1 MSSQAVDTK
10 SPNAEAWNTEALI
23 DLLQASKTEVRVDQ
37 GELVVKAPRG
47 VLTPGVIAALKLHKQ
62 ALLAWAEALGGDAKR
77 DAAPRITPN
86 MLPLVQ
92 LDATQIERIVAAT
105 PGGAGNIQDIYP
117 LAPLQEGMLFH
128 HLLQQIGDAYL
139 TRVLMAF
146 DSRDLLDRFVAAMD
160 EAIARHDVLRTA
172 VHWDGLKEP
181 VQVVWRRARLDVEV
195 LSFDG
200 RGVPPAG
207 SAAEGQRGSIEA
219 DVRAQ
224 LQAHA
229 DPRRIRLDVRRAP
242 MMQGYAAYDPASQ
255 RWLLQLLYHHLAM
268 DHISLEVVVE
278 DVGAILLGRGAEL
291 PPPIAFRDFVA
302 RARLEHR
309 DAEHDAFFRAMLGD
323 VDAPT
328 APFDLLDVQGN
339 GADVVQAKRTV
350 DAALAVRIRRL
361 ARVHGVSAASLFH
374 LAWAQ
379 VLARCSGRDDVVFG
393 TVLFGRMQGGAGADR
408 AVGMFINTLP
418 VRVRVGARPARQA
431 LHDTHAALI
440 ELLDHE
446 HASLTLAQR
455 CSGLPAGVPLF
466 SSLLNYRYSRPADHV
481 DVDRTVPGIEHLDSR
496 DRTNYPFV
504 LHVDDHGEGFT
515 VTAEVVDRI
524 AAARVAD
531 FAYRALEVL
540 ADALE
545 RAPETAMD
553 DLEILPESER
563 ELVLHGRNATARA
576 HGDQVVVHALVERQ
590 VARTPDAIALEHA
603 GEQVRYAELNE
614 RANRLAHHL
623 RGLGVGPDDRVAVCL
638 ERGVEM
644 VEAIL
649 AILKAGGAYVPLDP
663 AYPDERLAH
672 MLTDSAP
679 RALITAEALRHRLDA
694 PAGCARIVVDEVPRY
709 DAAWQAAPAHDP
721 DLGALGPAHLA
732 YVIYTSGSTGQP
744 KGVAMPHA
752 PLVNLLRWQAAAL
765 PGAAR
770 TLQFAALGFDVAFQ
784 EIFSTLATGGTL
796 VLLGESLRQ
805 DLPALADWL
814 AGQAI
819 ERLFLPY
826 IALNALAELW
836 SQQATP
842 LPTLRDLIT
851 AGEQLRITP
860 AIRRLFDNTA
870 LPSGSAASPGEAGL
884 VDNTRDG
891 GPRLHNHYGP
901 TECHVVTAYTLSGA
915 SAAWGDLPPI
925 GPPIDNCRI
934 YLLDA
939 RRRPVPLGVT
949 GEIWIGGVQ
958 VARGYLQ
965 RPTLTEERFC
975 ADPFVD
981 GPAGSAAEGQRG
993 LIGDGRMYRTG
1004 DLGRWRDDGSVE
1016 YLGRND
1022 FQVKIRG
1029 YRVELGEIETQLA
1042 RLPDVREAAVIARED
1057 VPGDRRLI
1065 AYVVAQPGAAIDP
1078 AFARAQ
1084 LAATLPEHMLPTAFV
1099 ALDALPLTPNGKL
1112 DRKALPV
1119 PDDQA
1124 FLHRAYKPTTGEIED
1139 TLAQIWSEL
1148 LGVERVGRDDH
1159 FFELGGHSLLAV
1171 RVVSQLRERLGIE
1184 LPLAALFTHPQ
1195 LADLAHD
1202 VAEAGQNTLSAIVR
1216 ADRSAALPLSFAQQ
1230 RLWFV
1235 ARVDPEASRAYHL
1248 ADAVR
1253 LRGALDV
1260 AALRAA
1266 LDRIVERHESLRTR
1280 FVGTTARQVIDAP
1293 RGFSLT
1299 VEDLAALGPVDGTA
1313 LPFGSA
1319 AGRGHAPSVDDAA
1332 LARICRDE
1340 AAASFDLA
1348 LGPPIRGRLLRLGA
1362 DDHVLLVT
1370 MHHIVSDGWSMGILA
1385 REFSTLYDAFRA
1397 GRPDPLPPLA
1407 IQYADYGVWQR
1418 QWLSGPLLQQRLAQ
1432 LVEHLRGAPA
1442 LLDLPTDRPRPSI
1455 QDYRGANL
1463 AVELGAELS
1472 HELRMLCQRHGITLY
1487 MALLAAW
1494 SAVLSRLSGQDQVVI
1509 GSSHAGRGRVEIE
1522 PLIGFFINTQALKL
1536 DLASRPSVRALLQQA
1551 RDTAVQAQNLQDV
1564 PFERLVEVLNPPRS
1578 LAYHPVFQVMLSWH
1592 NTPKAELALP
1602 GLSAEAI
1609 AGAPVGAQFELSLE
1623 LREDGDRIAGQFNYA
1638 TALFDETSIRR
1649 HWGYLVAM
1657 LRAMVADDGQ
1667 AVAAI
1672 DVLDDDERALV
1683 LDAFNDAHA
1692 SQAPAELAALI
1703 HTRFEAQAAAQPDA
1717 PALVFEGEALSY
1729 GELEARA
1736 NQLARHLRGLGVGP
1750 DARVAICA
1758 ERSLELV
1765 IAMLAALK
1773 AGGAFVPL
1781 DPVYPDERLA
1791 HMLEDSG
1798 AVVVVTQAALAPRIA
1813 APAGCA
1819 RVVLDAAPWPQSAW
1833 AAQPAQALDP
1843 AAIGVTGAHLAY
1855 VIYTSGSTGT
1865 PKGVMVEH
1873 RNVLTFLDGLE
1884 ACIHG
1889 LHPQAQRIAWNSSF
1903 GFDMAVKAWGQLTRG
1918 RTVYLVPEAIRLD
1931 AGAMLAFLETHG
1943 IEAMECTPSH
1953 LRMMQGA
1960 GLLEHR
1966 ARGLRK
1972 LLLGGE
1978 AIDAATWRALVA
1990 DDRTLFF
1997 NMYGPT
2003 ECSVDASCG
2012 LIDGR
2017 RPHIGRVMPGARIYL
2032 LDEARR
2038 PVPIGAAGEI
2048 WIGGAGVARGYLHRA
2063 ELTAQRFVDDPFV
2076 DRSTGGAAGGAAGG
2090 RMYRTGDLGRWRDD
2104 GTIEYLGRNDG
2115 QIKLRGF
2122 RLELGE
2128 IEARLVQQAGV
2139 RQAAVIVREDT
2150 PGDRRLVAYVVAAA
2164 GEPCDPAQLR
2174 AALAQT
2180 LPEYM
2185 LPAAFVAIDALPLTP
2200 NGKLDRGALP
2210 APEGQGLAQRAYV
2223 APEGEIEVLIAQI
2236 WSALLGVE
2244 RVGRHDNFFDLGGY
2258 SLMLFQ
2264 VIEQLK
2270 QHGYDAAL
2278 QDVLLAQELSA
2289 LAQRITVDRG
2299 PVDPQWVTIRR
2310 GAERR
2315 PLIFIHEPSGEVLS
2329 YARLARHIDD
2339 EVGLYGIRADHGS
2352 VTTDCDYEVLG
2363 AAYAQIIRR
2372 ALPAGPYRL
2381 AGWSAGGVLAYE
2393 VARQLTLAGERVE
2406 FVGLIDTWHRAAG
2419 DGGYYELEL
2428 ADRKMMLIAFIE
2440 YYGEKPDDDAV
2451 AEIMAAPDL
2460 AAAIDGAVRRG
2471 LVRRGLDAAELEA
2484 RFAVFFDLRAG
2495 AHRYRAVPIDAP
2507 VHLFTAHAAEPAD
2520 PANGWGDVLR
2530 AGLRVHPIG
2539 GDHWGIMM
2547 DPARARRLGAAVD
2560 AILSELDAMSPRAVP
2575 ALHPSAVA
2583 IRGGAPQ
2590 AARVFCVPGAGAN
2603 TTAFVELC
2611 GRFRGDA
2618 ALIGL
2623 EAAGLIGTTGAPPS
2637 LDDAAGRYVDAI
2649 RQMQPQGPYHL
2660 IGHSFGGWIA
2670 LEAARQLVAANA
2682 VVAPVVLIDSEPPR
2696 EHGHAPPHEAI
2707 HEYVRILEL
2716 AAGASLGI
2724 AREVL
2729 ERLDEP
2735 AQTELICAR
2744 MKQVGLLPPGAR
2756 IADVE
2761 PGIAMYR
2768 RQCAIHYRPKPPF
2781 GGLVLLLRAM
2791 PDDPDDRI
2799 DGRGLSPAGSAAEGQ
2814 RGSIDGRGLSPAG
2827 SAAEG
2832 QRGSIDVEAW
2842 RRVEPGLC
2850 AIDIAGSD
2858 HLSILKSPHVEAV
2871 IRAIGR
2877 HWYLA
2882 S

>member
-1 MSSQAVDTK
+1 VSSQAVDRQA
-10 SPNAEAWNTEALI
+10 PNAEAWNAEALI
-23 DLLQASKTEVRVDQ
+23 DLLQASRTEVRVDQ

-62 ALLAWAEALGGDAKR
+62 ALLTWAEALDGDARR

-92 LDATQIERIVAAT
+92 LDAAQIERIASAT
-105 PGGAGNIQDIYP
+105 PGGAANIQDIYP

-128 HLLQQIGDAYL
+128 HLLQQVGDAYL

-146 DSRDLLDRFVAAMD
+146 ESRALLDRFVAAMD
-160 EAIARHDVLRTA
+160 EAIARHDMLRTA

-181 VQVVWRRARLDVEV
+181 VQVVWRRAKLDVQE
-195 LSFDG
+195 LRFD
-200 RGVPPAG
+200 
-207 SAAEGQRGSIEA
+207 A

-229 DPRRIRLDVRRAP
+229 DPQRIRLDVRRAP
-242 MMQGYAAYDPASQ
+242 MMQGYAAYDSASQ

-278 DVGAILLGRGAEL
+278 EVGEILLGRGAAL
-291 PPPIAFRDFVA
+291 PAPIAFRDFVA

-309 DAEHDAFFRAMLGD
+309 DAEHDAFFRAMLAD
-323 VDAPT
+323 VESPT
-328 APFDLLDVQGN
+328 APFELLDVQGS
-339 GADVVQAKRTV
+339 GADVVQAKRAV
-350 DAALAVRIRRL
+350 DAALAARIRRL
-361 ARVHGVSAASLFH
+361 ARAHEVSAASLFH

-379 VLARCSGRDDVVFG
+379 VLARCSGRHDVVFG

-431 LHDTHAALI
+431 LRDTHAALI

-455 CSGLPAGVPLF
+455 CSGLPAGAPLF

-481 DVDRTVPGIEHLDSR
+481 DAERTVRGIEHLDSR

-515 VTAEVVDRI
+515 LTAEIVDRI
-524 AAARVAD
+524 AAPRIAG
-531 FAYRALEVL
+531 FAHRALEVL

-545 RAPETAMD
+545 RAPETPMD
-553 DLEILPESER
+553 DLEILSEAER

-576 HGDQVVVHALVERQ
+576 PGDEVVVHALVERQ
-590 VARTPDAIALEHA
+590 AARTPDAIALEHA
-603 GEQVRYAELNE
+603 GEKVRYAELNE
-614 RANRLAHHL
+614 RANQLAHHL
-623 RGLGVGPDDRVAVCL
+623 RGLGVGPDDRVAVFL
-638 ERGVEM
+638 DRGVEM

-649 AILKAGGAYVPLDP
+649 AILKAGGAYVPMDP
-663 AYPDERLAH
+663 AHPDERLAH
-672 MLTDSAP
+672 MLADSAP

-694 PAGCARIVVDEVPRY
+694 PAGCARVVLDEVPRY
-709 DAAWQAAPAHDP
+709 DAAWRDAPTHDLDP
-721 DLGALGPAHLA
+721 GELGPSHLA

-752 PLVNLLRWQAAAL
+752 PLVNLLRWQADAL

-814 AGQAI
+814 AGQEI

-836 SQQATP
+836 AQQATP
-842 LPTLRDLIT
+842 LPALRDLIT

-860 AIRRLFDNTA
+860 AIRRLFD
-870 LPSGSAASPGEAGL
+870 SPGEASL
-884 VDNTRDG
+884 VDRV
-891 GPRLHNHYGP
+891 PRLHNHYGP
-901 TECHVVTAYTLSGA
+901 TESHVVTAYTLSGP
-915 SAAWGDLPPI
+915 SAAWDDLPPI
-925 GPPIDNCRI
+925 GTPIDNCRI

-939 RRRPVPLGVT
+939 QRRPVPLGVT

-958 VARGYLQ
+958 VARGYLE
-965 RPTLTEERFC
+965 RPALTEERFC

-981 GPAGSAAEGQRG
+981 G
-993 LIGDGRMYRTG
+993 GRMYRTG
-1004 DLGRWRDDGSVE
+1004 DLGRWRDDGLAAEGQRGVIE

-1042 RLPDVREAAVIARED
+1042 RLPGVREAAVIARED

-1065 AYVVAQPGAAIDP
+1065 AYVVAQPGAAIEP

-1112 DRKALPV
+1112 DRKALPA

-1124 FLHRAYKPTTGEIED
+1124 FLLRAYKPTTGEIED

-1148 LGVERVGRDDH
+1148 LRVERVGRDDN

-1184 LPLAALFTHPQ
+1184 LPLAALFTHPH

-1253 LRGALDV
+1253 MRGPLDV

-1280 FVGTTARQVIDAP
+1280 FVGTSARQVIDAP
-1293 RGFSLT
+1293 RGFALT
-1299 VEDLAALGPVDGTA
+1299 VEELGPVDE
-1313 LPFGSA
+1313 
-1319 AGRGHAPSVDDAA
+1319 AA

-1348 LGPPIRGRLLRLGA
+1348 IGPLIRGRLLRLGA
-1362 DDHVLLVT
+1362 DDHALLVT
-1370 MHHIVSDGWSMGILA
+1370 MHHIVSDGWSMGNLA

-1407 IQYADYGVWQR
+1407 IQYADYGAWQR
-1418 QWLSGPLLQQRLAQ
+1418 QWLSGPLLQQRLSQ

-1442 LLDLPTDRPRPSI
+1442 LLDLPTDRPRPTI

-1463 AVELGAELS
+1463 EVELGAALS
-1472 HELRMLCQRHGITLY
+1472 AELRLLCQRHGVTLY

-1494 SAVLSRLSGQDQVVI
+1494 SAVLSRLSGQEQIVI
-1509 GSSHAGRGRVEIE
+1509 GSSHAGRGRVEVE
-1522 PLIGFFINTQALKL
+1522 PLIGFFINTQALKV
-1536 DLASRPSVRALLQQA
+1536 DLSGRPSVRALLQQA

-1592 NTPKAELALP
+1592 NTPKAELSLP
-1602 GLSAEAI
+1602 GLSARGI

-1623 LREDGDRIAGQFNYA
+1623 LREVDDGISGQFNYA
-1638 TALFDETSIRR
+1638 TALFDEASIRR

-1672 DVLDDDERALV
+1672 DVLDDAERALV
-1683 LDAFNDAHA
+1683 LDAFNDPHA
-1692 SQAPAELAALI
+1692 GAAPAQPGALL
-1703 HTRFEAQAAAQPDA
+1703 HTRFEAQAAAQPDG
-1717 PALVFEGEALSY
+1717 PALVYEGESLSY

-1758 ERSLELV
+1758 ERSLEMV
-1765 IAMLAALK
+1765 VAMFATLK

-1781 DPVYPDERLA
+1781 DPVYPDDRLA

-1798 AVVVVTQAALAPRIA
+1798 AVVVMTQAALAPRLA
-1813 APAGCA
+1813 APAACA
-1819 RVVLDAAPWPQSAW
+1819 RVVLDAAAWSQSAW

-1843 AAIGVTGAHLAY
+1843 AEVGVTGAHLAY

-1931 AGAMLAFLETHG
+1931 AGAMLAFLETHR

-1960 GLLEHR
+1960 GLLEGR
-1966 ARGLRK
+1966 ARSLRK

-1978 AIDAATWRALVA
+1978 AIDAATWRAMVA
-1990 DDRTLFF
+1990 DDHTLFF

-2038 PVPIGAAGEI
+2038 PVPVGVPGEL
-2048 WIGGAGVARGYLHRA
+2048 WIGGAGVARGYLHRPA
-2063 ELTAQRFVDDPFV
+2063 LTAERFVDDPFAG
-2076 DRSTGGAAGGAAGG
+2076 RPGA

-2122 RLELGE
+2122 RIELGE
-2128 IEARLVQQAGV
+2128 IEARLAQLDGV
-2139 RQAAVIVREDT
+2139 RSAAVIVREDT
-2150 PGDRRLVAYVVAAA
+2150 PGDRRLVAYVVAA
-2164 GEPCDPAQLR
+2164 GEPRDPAQLR
-2174 AALAQT
+2174 AALAQS

-2210 APEGQGLAQRAYV
+2210 APEGHGLAQRAYA
-2223 APEGEIEVLIAQI
+2223 APEGEIETLIAQI

-2299 PVDPQWVTIRR
+2299 QVDPQWVTIRR
-2310 GAERR
+2310 GGKR
-2315 PLIFIHEPSGEVLS
+2315 PPVIFIHEPSGEVLS
-2329 YARLARHIDD
+2329 YERLARHLDD
-2339 EVGLYGIRADHGS
+2339 EVGLYGLRADLAS
-2352 VTTDCDYEVLG
+2352 VTTDCDYQRLG
-2363 AAYAQIIRR
+2363 AAYVRIIRR
-2372 ALPAGPYRL
+2372 ALPNGPYRL

-2393 VARQLTLAGERVE
+2393 VARQLTLAGERVD
-2406 FVGLIDTWHRAAG
+2406 FVGLIDSVHRGAA

-2428 ADRKMMLIAFIE
+2428 SDHKMMLIAFIE
-2440 YYGEKPDDDAV
+2440 YYREKPDADAV

-2460 AAAIDGAVRRG
+2460 ATAVEGARRRG
-2471 LVRRGLDAAELEA
+2471 LVSHAVEATELEA

-2507 VHLFTAHAAEPAD
+2507 VHLFTAHAAEPED
-2520 PANGWGDVLR
+2520 PANGWGRVLGAR
-2530 AGLRVHPIG
+2530 LRVHPIG
-2539 GDHWGIMM
+2539 GDHWSLMM
-2547 DPARARRLGAAVD
+2547 NPAHARRLGAAID
-2560 AILSELDAMSPRAVP
+2560 ATLSSLDVAVPRPAP

-2583 IRGGAPQ
+2583 IRGTAAQ
-2590 AARVFCVPGAGAN
+2590 ATRVFCIPGAGAS
-2603 TTAFVELC
+2603 TTSFVELC
-2611 GRFRGDA
+2611 GSFRGDA

-2623 EAAGLIGTTGAPPS
+2623 EAAALIGTTGAPPS
-2637 LDDAAGRYVDAI
+2637 LEEAAGRYVEAI
-2649 RQMQPQGPYHL
+2649 RQMQPHGPYHL
-2660 IGHSFGGWIA
+2660 MGHSFGGWIA

-2696 EHGHAPPHEAI
+2696 AEGHQAPHQAI

-2716 AAGASLGI
+2716 AAGAPLGI
-2724 AREVL
+2724 ARDVL
-2729 ERLDEP
+2729 DRLDEP
-2735 AQTELICAR
+2735 AQVELICAR

-2756 IADVE
+2756 VADVE
-2761 PGIAMYR
+2761 PGIAMFR
-2768 RQCAIHYRPKPPF
+2768 RQCAIRYRPKPPF
-2781 GGLVLLLRAM
+2781 GGLALLLRAM
-2791 PDDPDDRI
+2791 PDDLADRV
-2799 DGRGLSPAGSAAEGQ
+2799 
-2814 RGSIDGRGLSPAG
+2814 
-2827 SAAEG
+2827 
-2832 QRGSIDVEAW
+2832 DVEAW
-2842 RRVEPGLC
+2842 RQVEPGLC

-2871 IRAIGR
+2871 LQAIGR